1 MIRASKEGFLF
12 AIDDFGS
19 GFSSFHYLKRF
30 PIDYLKIEGEFICNM
45 VSDRIDLAFV
55 ESAVTLAKSI
65 GIQTVAEFIESPE
78 VLRAVHDSGIE
89 FAQGYFIGAAQ
100 PTFLQA
106 VPAQVI
112 DVLHADRKVR
122 S

>member
-1 MIRASKEGFLF
+1 MF

-65 GIQTVAEFIESPE
+65 RHPNRGRVYRIARS
-78 VLRAVHDSGIE
+78 
-89 FAQGYFIGAAQ
+89 AACR
-100 PTFLQA
+100 P
-106 VPAQVI
+106 
-112 DVLHADRKVR
+112 
-122 S
+122 